1 MGLNIKRKDTQQLVQ
16 KLAKLTGE
24 SMTEAVTRAVRER
37 IERLNRKKGL
47 TELWKEIAQDTAKRF
62 KEPYRSLTQ
71 EQLDDLL
78 YDEDGLPK

>member
-37 IERLNRKKGL
+37 IERLDRKKGL
-47 TELWKEIAQDTAKRF
+47 TESWKEIAQDTAKRF
-62 KEPYRSLTQ
+62 KEPYRSMTQ